1 MLLKD
6 ARQAVKRL
14 QEGGVPEKQ
23 AHAIVDLFV
32 DADEQIA
39 TKKGLDDLDLKIDE
53 VEQRLNARIDG
64 VEERLNARIDG
75 VEERLDARIDGVE
88 ERLDGRIDEVENRLS
103 QQMEVQEER
112 LTRKIQE
119 SETRLLRWGMGS
131 FAALAA
137 LLTLFEYVI

>member
-6 ARQAVKRL
+6 TRQAVKRL
-14 QEGGVPEKQ
+14 QDGGVPEEQ
-23 AHAIVDLFV
+23 ANAIVDLFA

-39 TKKGLDDLDLKIDE
+39 PQQGFDDLDEKIDGVEQRLDAKIDE
-53 VEQRLNARIDG
+53 VEQRLDA
-64 VEERLNARIDG
+64 
-75 VEERLDARIDGVE
+75 RLDEGE
-88 ERLDGRIDEVENRLS
+88 HRLS

-119 SETRLLRWGMGS
+119 TETRLLRWSMGS

-137 LLTLFEYVI
+137 LLTLFEYVL